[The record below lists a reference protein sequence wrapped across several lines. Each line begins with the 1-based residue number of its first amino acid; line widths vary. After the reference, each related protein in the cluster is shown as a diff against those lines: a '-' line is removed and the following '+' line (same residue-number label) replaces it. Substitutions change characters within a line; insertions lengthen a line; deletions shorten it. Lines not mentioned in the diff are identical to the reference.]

1 MEECPSWSCTYLR
14 GALGQP
20 IPRHTYVGDHE
31 SELDAFWL
39 GLGTVATLA
48 GDVGHPIDHPLKTK
62 TPKGPSLVLLT
73 WLPVA
78 GLPLTDA
85 THLGVVGSY
94 PRGVSSG
101 IQGDSGNRGG
111 SAAGINNSD
120 LAVTF
125 KKP

>member
-1 MEECPSWSCTYLR
+1 MPKLVLHILEGSP
-14 GALGQP
+14 LGSQL
-20 IPRHTYVGDHE
+20 YVGDHE

-39 GLGTVATLA
+39 GLGTIATLA

-78 GLPLTDA
+78 ELPLTDA

-94 PRGVSSG
+94 PRGVSCG
-101 IQGDSGNRGG
+101 IQGNSGNRGG
-111 SAAGINNSD
+111 SAAAINNSD